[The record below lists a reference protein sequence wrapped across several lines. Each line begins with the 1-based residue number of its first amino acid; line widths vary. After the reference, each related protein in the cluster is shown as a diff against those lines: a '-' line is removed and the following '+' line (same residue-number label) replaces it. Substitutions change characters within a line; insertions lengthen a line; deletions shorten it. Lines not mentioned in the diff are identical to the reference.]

1 MDINLQEL
9 NKIKEE
15 NENIKLK
22 LLIAE
27 NKIIDLEKENLTAF
41 AVGDVVMDG
50 IYVVNTDGIIT
61 KINKGYLEI
70 TELEETNVLG
80 KSIYEIE
87 KEKYFT
93 EDIAFKILET
103 KQKTTAMATIIKN
116 NKRVLMMGSPI
127 FDKTGEFI
135 KVIIVIRDITSL
147 INLREELED
156 VEEKKRIIQ
165 NKLDTLISAD
175 EWNHFKGNSPKINE
189 IKELIKY
196 VAPTDATIF
205 IIGDTG
211 TGKEVVA
218 KEIFERSKRHD
229 GPYVKINC
237 AAIPENLLES
247 ELFGYEKGAFTG
259 ADSKSKKGLFEIAN
273 GGTILLD
280 EITELPLSLQPKLLR
295 VLQEREVTPLGGVKS
310 IKINTRLIVACNKNP
325 EELIKKGL
333 FRADLYYRLNV
344 FPINMPTLKDRKE
357 DIPDISIL
365 FLERFNK
372 TYHKEKSFD
381 NTAFFAL
388 MSYNWP
394 GNVRELENT
403 IERMAIISP
412 NKVLTNTDVKSA
424 LDINKNFNFEE
435 KPSEIISLKESV
447 NNLERKLIEDALKKG
462 GSSYAAADILKTT
475 QPTIVRKAK
484 SLGIKVRQNNNNL

>member
-1 MDINLQEL
+1 MKKYINEL
-9 NKIKEE
+9 ENLKNEKEIIE
-15 NENIKLK
+15 KKLFV
-22 LLIAE
+22 AE
-27 NKIIDLEKENLTAF
+27 NKIIELEKENLTAF

-50 IYVVNTDGIIT
+50 IFVLNLDGVIT
-61 KINKGYLEI
+61 KINKGYTDI
-70 TELEETNVLG
+70 TDIEEKNILG
-80 KSIYEIE
+80 KSIWEIE

-93 EDIAFKILET
+93 EDISFEILKT
-103 KQKTTAMATIIKN
+103 RKKTTAMATILKN
-116 NKRVLMMGSPI
+116 DKRVLMTGSPI
-127 FDKTGEFI
+127 FDKNGEFI
-135 KVIIVIRDITSL
+135 KIIVVIRDITSL
-147 INLREELED
+147 VNLREQLEE

-165 NKLDTLISAD
+165 NKLNTLINIE
-175 EWNHFKGNSPKINE
+175 EWKHFKGNSPKVNE

-218 KEIFERSKRHD
+218 KEIYERSKRFG

-259 ADSKSKKGLFEIAN
+259 ADNKAKKGLFEIAN

-295 VLQEREVTPLGGVKS
+295 VLQEREITPLGGIKS
-310 IKINTRLIVACNKNP
+310 IKIDTRVIVACNKDP

-333 FRADLYYRLNV
+333 FRADLFYRLNV
-344 FPINMPTLKDRKE
+344 FPINLPSLKDRKE
-357 DIPDISIL
+357 DIPDISML

-372 TYHKEKSFD
+372 TYDKNKVFD

-388 MSYNWP
+388 MSYSWP

-403 IERMAIISP
+403 LERMAIMSP
-412 NKVLTNTDVKSA
+412 NKILTNVDVKMA
-424 LDINKNFNFEE
+424 IDINKNYEKKELFEFLG
-435 KPSEIISLKESV
+435 LKESV
-447 NNLERKLIEDALKKG
+447 NNLERKLIEDALRKG
-462 GSSYAAADILKTT
+462 GSSYAAAEILKTT
-475 QPTIVRKAK
+475 QPTIIRKAK
-484 SLGIKVRQNNNNL
+484 SLGIKVRQK

>member
-1 MDINLQEL
+1 MKKHINEL
-9 NKIKEE
+9 ENLKNEKEIIE
-15 NENIKLK
+15 RKLFV
-22 LLIAE
+22 AE
-27 NKIIDLEKENLTAF
+27 NKIIELEKENLTAF

-50 IYVVNTDGIIT
+50 IFVLNLDGVIT
-61 KINKGYLEI
+61 KINKGYTDI
-70 TELEETNVLG
+70 TGIEEKDILG
-80 KSIYEIE
+80 KSIWEIE

-93 EDIAFKILET
+93 EDISFEILKT
-103 KQKTTAMATIIKN
+103 RKKTTAMATILKN
-116 NKRVLMMGSPI
+116 DKRVLMTGSPI
-127 FDKTGEFI
+127 FDKNGEFI
-135 KVIIVIRDITSL
+135 KIIVVIRDITSL
-147 INLREELED
+147 VNLREQLEE

-165 NKLDTLISAD
+165 NKLNTLINIE
-175 EWNHFKGNSPKINE
+175 EWKHFKGNSPKVNE

-218 KEIFERSKRHD
+218 KEIYERSKRFG

-259 ADSKSKKGLFEIAN
+259 ADNKAKKGLFEIAN

-295 VLQEREVTPLGGVKS
+295 VLQEREITPLGGIKS
-310 IKINTRLIVACNKNP
+310 IKIDTRVIVACNKDP

-333 FRADLYYRLNV
+333 FRADLFYRLNV
-344 FPINMPTLKDRKE
+344 FPINLPSLKDRKE
-357 DIPDISIL
+357 DIPDISML

-372 TYHKEKSFD
+372 TYDKNKVFD

-388 MSYNWP
+388 MSYSWP

-403 IERMAIISP
+403 LERMAIMSP
-412 NKVLTNTDVKSA
+412 NKILTNVDVKMA
-424 LDINKNFNFEE
+424 IDINKNYEKKELFEFLG
-435 KPSEIISLKESV
+435 LKESV
-447 NNLERKLIEDALKKG
+447 NNLERKLIEDALRKG
-462 GSSYAAADILKTT
+462 GSSYAAAEILKTT
-475 QPTIVRKAK
+475 QPTIIRKAK
-484 SLGIKVRQNNNNL
+484 SLGIKVRQK

>member
-1 MDINLQEL
+1 M
-9 NKIKEE
+9 K
-15 NENIKLK
+15 
-22 LLIAE
+22 
-27 NKIIDLEKENLTAF
+27 KIINDFENLKNEKEVIKKKLFEAETKIIELEKENLTAF

-50 IYVVNTDGIIT
+50 IFVLNLDGVIT
-61 KINKGYLEI
+61 KINKGYTDI
-70 TELEETNVLG
+70 TGIEEKDILG
-80 KSIYEIE
+80 RSIWEIE

-93 EDIAFKILET
+93 EDISFEILKT
-103 KQKTTAMATIIKN
+103 QKKTTAMATILKN
-116 NKRVLMMGSPI
+116 DKRVLMTGSPI
-127 FDKTGEFI
+127 FDKNGEFI
-135 KVIIVIRDITSL
+135 KIIVVIRDITSL
-147 INLREELED
+147 VNLREQLEE

-165 NKLDTLISAD
+165 NKLNTLINVE
-175 EWNHFKGNSPKINE
+175 EWKHFKGNSPKVNE

-218 KEIFERSKRHD
+218 KEIYERSKRFG

-259 ADSKSKKGLFEIAN
+259 ADNKAKKGLFEIAN

-295 VLQEREVTPLGGVKS
+295 VLQEREITPLGGVKS
-310 IKINTRLIVACNKNP
+310 VKIDTRVIVACNKDP

-333 FRADLYYRLNV
+333 FRADLFYRLNV
-344 FPINMPTLKDRKE
+344 FPINLPSLKDRKE
-357 DIPDISIL
+357 DIPDISML

-372 TYHKEKSFD
+372 TYDKNKTFD

-388 MSYNWP
+388 MSYSWP

-403 IERMAIISP
+403 LERMAIMSP
-412 NKVLTNTDVKSA
+412 NKILTNVDVKMA
-424 LDINKNFNFEE
+424 IDINKNYEKKELFE
-435 KPSEIISLKESV
+435 SLGLKESV
-447 NNLERKLIEDALKKG
+447 NNLERKLIEDALRKG
-462 GSSYAAADILKTT
+462 GSSYAAAEILKTT
-475 QPTIVRKAK
+475 QPTIIRKAK
-484 SLGIKVRQNNNNL
+484 SLGIKVRQK

>member
-1 MDINLQEL
+1 MKKYINEL
-9 NKIKEE
+9 ENLKNEKEIIE
-15 NENIKLK
+15 KKLFV
-22 LLIAE
+22 AE
-27 NKIIDLEKENLTAF
+27 NKIIELEKENLTAF

-50 IYVVNTDGIIT
+50 IFVLNLDGVIT
-61 KINKGYLEI
+61 KINKGYTDI
-70 TELEETNVLG
+70 TDIEEKNILG
-80 KSIYEIE
+80 KSIWEIE

-93 EDIAFKILET
+93 EDISFEILKT
-103 KQKTTAMATIIKN
+103 RKKTTAMATILKN
-116 NKRVLMMGSPI
+116 DKRVLMTGSPI
-127 FDKTGEFI
+127 FDKNGEFI
-135 KVIIVIRDITSL
+135 KIIVVIRDITSL
-147 INLREELED
+147 VNLKEQLEE

-165 NKLDTLISAD
+165 NKLNTLINIE
-175 EWNHFKGNSPKINE
+175 EWKHFKGNSPKVNE

-218 KEIFERSKRHD
+218 KEIYERSKRFG

-259 ADSKSKKGLFEIAN
+259 ADNKAKKGLFEIAN

-295 VLQEREVTPLGGVKS
+295 VLQEREITPLGGIKS
-310 IKINTRLIVACNKNP
+310 IKIDTRVIVACNKDP

-333 FRADLYYRLNV
+333 FRADLFYRLNV
-344 FPINMPTLKDRKE
+344 FPINLPSLKDRKE
-357 DIPDISIL
+357 DIPDISML

-372 TYHKEKSFD
+372 TYDKNKVFD

-388 MSYNWP
+388 MSYSWP

-403 IERMAIISP
+403 LERMAIMSP
-412 NKVLTNTDVKSA
+412 NKILTNVDVKMA
-424 LDINKNFNFEE
+424 IDINKNYEKKELFEFLG
-435 KPSEIISLKESV
+435 LKESV
-447 NNLERKLIEDALKKG
+447 NNLERKLIEDALRKG
-462 GSSYAAADILKTT
+462 GSSYAAAEILKTT
-475 QPTIVRKAK
+475 QPTIIRKAK
-484 SLGIKVRQNNNNL
+484 SLGIKVRQK

>member
-1 MDINLQEL
+1 M
-9 NKIKEE
+9 K
-15 NENIKLK
+15 
-22 LLIAE
+22 
-27 NKIIDLEKENLTAF
+27 KIINDFENLKNEKEVIEKKLFEAETKIIELEKENLTAF

-50 IYVVNTDGIIT
+50 IFVLNLDGVIT
-61 KINKGYLEI
+61 KINKGYTDI
-70 TELEETNVLG
+70 TGIEEKDILG
-80 KSIYEIE
+80 RSIWEIE

-93 EDIAFKILET
+93 EDISFEILKT
-103 KQKTTAMATIIKN
+103 QKKTTAMATILKN
-116 NKRVLMMGSPI
+116 DKRVLMTGSPI
-127 FDKTGEFI
+127 FDKNGEFI
-135 KVIIVIRDITSL
+135 KIIVVIRDITSL
-147 INLREELED
+147 VNLREQLEE

-165 NKLDTLISAD
+165 NKLNTLINVE
-175 EWNHFKGNSPKINE
+175 EWKHFKGNSPKVNE

-218 KEIFERSKRHD
+218 KEIYERSKRFG

-259 ADSKSKKGLFEIAN
+259 ADNKAKKGLFEIAN

-295 VLQEREVTPLGGVKS
+295 VLQEREITPLGGVKS
-310 IKINTRLIVACNKNP
+310 VKIDTRVIVACNKDP

-333 FRADLYYRLNV
+333 FRADLFYRLNV
-344 FPINMPTLKDRKE
+344 FPINLPSLKDRKE
-357 DIPDISIL
+357 DIPDISML

-372 TYHKEKSFD
+372 TYDKNKTFD

-388 MSYNWP
+388 MSYSWP

-403 IERMAIISP
+403 LERMAIMSP
-412 NKVLTNTDVKSA
+412 NKILTNVDVKMA
-424 LDINKNFNFEE
+424 IDINKNYEKKELFE
-435 KPSEIISLKESV
+435 SLGLKESV
-447 NNLERKLIEDALKKG
+447 NNLERKLIEDALRKG
-462 GSSYAAADILKTT
+462 GSSYAAAEILKTT
-475 QPTIVRKAK
+475 QPTIIRKAK
-484 SLGIKVRQNNNNL
+484 SLGIKVRQK

>member
-1 MDINLQEL
+1 MKKHINEL
-9 NKIKEE
+9 ENLKNEKEIIE
-15 NENIKLK
+15 KKLVV
-22 LLIAE
+22 AE
-27 NKIIDLEKENLTAF
+27 NKIIELEKENLTAF

-50 IYVVNTDGIIT
+50 IFVLNLDGVIT
-61 KINKGYLEI
+61 KINKGYTDI
-70 TELEETNVLG
+70 TDIEEKDILG
-80 KSIYEIE
+80 KSIWEIE

-93 EDIAFKILET
+93 EDISFEILKT
-103 KQKTTAMATIIKN
+103 RKKTTAMATILKN
-116 NKRVLMMGSPI
+116 DKRVLMTGSPI
-127 FDKTGEFI
+127 FDKNGEFI
-135 KVIIVIRDITSL
+135 KIIVVIRDITSL
-147 INLREELED
+147 VNLREQLEE

-165 NKLDTLISAD
+165 NKLNTLINIE
-175 EWNHFKGNSPKINE
+175 EWKHFKGNSPKVNE

-218 KEIFERSKRHD
+218 KEIYERSKRFG

-259 ADSKSKKGLFEIAN
+259 ADNKAKKGLFEIAN

-295 VLQEREVTPLGGVKS
+295 VLQEREITPLGGIKS
-310 IKINTRLIVACNKNP
+310 IKIDTRVIVACNKDP

-333 FRADLYYRLNV
+333 FRADLFYRLNV
-344 FPINMPTLKDRKE
+344 FPINLPSLKDRKE
-357 DIPDISIL
+357 DIPDISML

-372 TYHKEKSFD
+372 TYDKNKVFD

-388 MSYNWP
+388 MSYSWP

-403 IERMAIISP
+403 LERMAIMSP
-412 NKVLTNTDVKSA
+412 NKILTNVDVKMA
-424 LDINKNFNFEE
+424 IDINKNYEKKELFEFLG
-435 KPSEIISLKESV
+435 LKESV
-447 NNLERKLIEDALKKG
+447 NNLERKLIEDALRKG
-462 GSSYAAADILKTT
+462 GSSYAAAEILKTT
-475 QPTIVRKAK
+475 QPTIIRKAK
-484 SLGIKVRQNNNNL
+484 SLGIKVRQK

>member
-1 MDINLQEL
+1 MKKYINEL
-9 NKIKEE
+9 ENLKNEKEIIE
-15 NENIKLK
+15 KKLFV
-22 LLIAE
+22 AE
-27 NKIIDLEKENLTAF
+27 NKIIELEKENLTAF

-50 IYVVNTDGIIT
+50 IFVLNLDGVIT
-61 KINKGYLEI
+61 KINKGYTDI
-70 TELEETNVLG
+70 TGIEEKDILG
-80 KSIYEIE
+80 KSIWEIE

-93 EDIAFKILET
+93 EDISFEILKT
-103 KQKTTAMATIIKN
+103 RKKTTAMATILKN
-116 NKRVLMMGSPI
+116 DKRVLMTGSPI
-127 FDKTGEFI
+127 FDKNGEFI
-135 KVIIVIRDITSL
+135 KIIVVIRDITSL
-147 INLREELED
+147 VNLREQLEE

-165 NKLDTLISAD
+165 NKLNTLINIE
-175 EWNHFKGNSPKINE
+175 EWKHFKGNSPKVNE

-218 KEIFERSKRHD
+218 KEIYERSKRFG

-259 ADSKSKKGLFEIAN
+259 ADNKAKKGLFEIAN

-295 VLQEREVTPLGGVKS
+295 VLQEREITPLGGIKS
-310 IKINTRLIVACNKNP
+310 IKIDTRVIVACNKDP

-333 FRADLYYRLNV
+333 FRADLFYRLNV
-344 FPINMPTLKDRKE
+344 FPINLPSLKDRKE
-357 DIPDISIL
+357 DIPDISML

-372 TYHKEKSFD
+372 TYDKNKVFD

-388 MSYNWP
+388 MSYSWP

-403 IERMAIISP
+403 LERMAIMSP
-412 NKVLTNTDVKSA
+412 NKILTNVDVKMA
-424 LDINKNFNFEE
+424 IDINKNYEKKELFEFLG
-435 KPSEIISLKESV
+435 LKESV
-447 NNLERKLIEDALKKG
+447 NNLERKLIEDALRKG
-462 GSSYAAADILKTT
+462 GSSYAAAEILKTT
-475 QPTIVRKAK
+475 QPTIIRKAK
-484 SLGIKVRQNNNNL
+484 SLGIKVRQK

>member
-1 MDINLQEL
+1 MKKYINEL
-9 NKIKEE
+9 ENLKNEKEIIE
-15 NENIKLK
+15 KKLFV
-22 LLIAE
+22 AE
-27 NKIIDLEKENLTAF
+27 NKIIELEKENLTAF

-50 IYVVNTDGIIT
+50 IFVLNLDGVIT
-61 KINKGYLEI
+61 KINKGYTDI
-70 TELEETNVLG
+70 TDIEEKDILG
-80 KSIYEIE
+80 KSIWEIE

-93 EDIAFKILET
+93 EDISFEILKT
-103 KQKTTAMATIIKN
+103 RKKTTAMATILKN
-116 NKRVLMMGSPI
+116 DKRVLMTGSPI
-127 FDKTGEFI
+127 FDKNGEFI
-135 KVIIVIRDITSL
+135 KIIVVIRDITSL
-147 INLREELED
+147 VNLREQLEE

-165 NKLDTLISAD
+165 NKLNTLINIE
-175 EWNHFKGNSPKINE
+175 EWKHFKGNSPKVNE

-218 KEIFERSKRHD
+218 KEIYERSKRFG

-259 ADSKSKKGLFEIAN
+259 ADNKAKKGLFEIAN

-295 VLQEREVTPLGGVKS
+295 VLQEREITPLGGIKS
-310 IKINTRLIVACNKNP
+310 IKIDTRVIVACNKDP

-333 FRADLYYRLNV
+333 FRADLFYRLNV
-344 FPINMPTLKDRKE
+344 FPINLPSLKDRKE
-357 DIPDISIL
+357 DIPDISML

-372 TYHKEKSFD
+372 TYDKNKVFD

-388 MSYNWP
+388 MSYSWP

-403 IERMAIISP
+403 LERMAIMSP
-412 NKVLTNTDVKSA
+412 NKILTNVDVKMA
-424 LDINKNFNFEE
+424 IDINKNYEKKELFEFLG
-435 KPSEIISLKESV
+435 LKESV
-447 NNLERKLIEDALKKG
+447 NNLERKLIEDALRKG
-462 GSSYAAADILKTT
+462 GSSYAAAEILKTT
-475 QPTIVRKAK
+475 QPTIIRKAK
-484 SLGIKVRQNNNNL
+484 SLGIKVRQK